1 MLKAKRRHQEAK
13 PSLKKNNK
21 GVTLVEVLVAVAI
34 LVAVTVPLLNSFVSV
49 AKVNAKSNRTQNATG
64 VAQNIFE
71 GIKQFGIQE
80 TYNECNPATFDRS
93 KFKII
98 PIEHSSDFGVANLQ
112 TKNEKSGSTIE
123 NYFQIDMTKIRY
135 GSGTYNARVKIQLN
149 SKKYD
154 SKTEADLNAVKL
166 RYKKDYDI
174 TVTIY
179 QGNGFSA
186 KDQLTTFT
194 GSILDYDLLTYK

>member
-1 MLKAKRRHQEAK
+1 MLKAKQRHQEAK

-71 GIKQFGIQE
+71 GIKQFGVKE
-80 TYNECNPATFDRS
+80 TYQECNPKNFDRS
-93 KFKII
+93 KFRII
-98 PIEHSSDFGVANLQ
+98 PIDHSQNFGVSNLQ
-112 TKNEKSGSTIE
+112 TKYETSGDKVE
-123 NYFQIDMTKIRY
+123 NYFQFDMTKISY
-135 GSGTYNARVKIQLN
+135 GSGTYNARVKVQLN
-149 SKKYD
+149 NKKFN
-154 SKTEADLNAVKL
+154 SKTEADLDNVKL
-166 RYKKDYDI
+166 RYKKDYDVTI
-174 TVTIY
+174 TVY
-179 QGNGFSA
+179 QGNGFEA

-194 GSILDYDLLTYK
+194 GSVLDYDLLDYK